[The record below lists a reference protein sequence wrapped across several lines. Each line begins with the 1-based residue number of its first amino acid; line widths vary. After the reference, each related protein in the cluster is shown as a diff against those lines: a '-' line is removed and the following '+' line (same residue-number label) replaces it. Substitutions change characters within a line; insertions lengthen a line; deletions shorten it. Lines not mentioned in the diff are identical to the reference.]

1 MTENPGLRFICEFCG
16 KILAN
21 IGNLKRHIKTSKSC
35 LQIRGED
42 YVATESC
49 FDCEYKTTLK
59 ANLLRHFEWCPSRKN
74 RLQKEELDEK
84 TRLREDNIR
93 LKAENN
99 IMQKHCEDMKH
110 QLSDERSH
118 PKIVN
123 NNQFNITFNLQI
135 EHSQRVLSPYS
146 KLEKEQ
152 HRILEGWFRQSACRN
167 GIKGLARVITGKLL
181 THDGKKWMIS
191 YEPDKTAFHR
201 KNDNEEIEIDD
212 KAEKFFKSLIPTIDS
227 MAKKHIVSLIN
238 DASDQSEMKRL
249 NDVGQEFRAMLDEGT
264 PERKKIVRMIANGVC
279 MSRSALLSANSVK
292 HRAKLEFCDELPNET
307 DITHENSNEW
317 FSADD
322 PEFQKWKK
330 ETEPDRM
337 MSTL

>member
-1 MTENPGLRFICEFCG
+1 MTESNSLSFVCEFCE
-16 KILAN
+16 KRLSS
-21 IGNLKRHIKTSKSC
+21 IGNLKRHTKTSKSC
-35 LQIRGED
+35 LQMRGEN
-42 YVATESC
+42 YSTIELC
-49 FDCEYKTTLK
+49 PDCKYGTALK
-59 ANLLRHFEWCPSRKN
+59 ANLLIHFGSCKSRKI
-74 RLQKEELDEK
+74 RLEKEESKEK
-84 TRLREDNIR
+84 KRLEEDVIK

-99 IMQKHCEDMKH
+99 IMKQ
-110 QLSDERSH
+110 QLLEERSR
-118 PKIVN
+118 PQVV

-227 MAKKHIVSLIN
+227 IAKKHLVSLIN

-264 PERKKIVRMIANGVC
+264 PERKKIVRMIANGIC
-279 MSRSALLSANSVK
+279 MSRSALLSANSVRHK
-292 HRAKLEFCDELPNET
+292 AKLEFCDELPNET
-307 DITHENSNEW
+307 GVTQEDSSEW
-317 FSADD
+317 FATND

-330 ETEPDRM
+330 ETEADRM
-337 MSTL
+337 MSML